1 MPRSRPE
8 SRASNAGE
16 ACPVVLGQ
24 CYGVFITDPDSALST
39 AWMQREDG
47 PGSPSSTKRSPRNVT
62 DRVPATIEQRRP
74 LRSVR
79 DSFTSL
85 ATIGDATA
93 EEYEY
98 YVNYI
103 GFDRRLDEWV
113 STDRLDIAKGPLPN
127 SKRRSLE
134 RQILQAPSSTHAGGC
149 AGTPGMSQG
158 MMTQMSQGAMSQ
170 TQGFQPKNIQKVH
183 FGLEVIMDAWYY
195 SPYGDECID
204 ERTESI
210 WVCEFCLRPMKNRRT
225 LVDLHMPT
233 CVLKHPPGREIYRE
247 EDPPSAAVGAGAGA
261 AKRSSPHRSSKRD
274 GSSSSSSSS
283 LTPNAVVYEVNGGGM
298 DKVYCQHLSLL
309 GKLFLQHK
317 SVTFDVDYFNFYVL
331 CEVDAATGREHFV
344 GFFSKEKN
352 SSLNHNLA
360 CLLVLPSHQG
370 KSYGKL
376 LISVSYELSKREGN
390 FLASPEK
397 PLSDLAKTTYD
408 RYWAFAVFKDI
419 CNRGVNQGCTY
430 DDIVLSTG
438 ISLVDVFNTLEKL
451 MDPQHTHSPISI
463 VEGNQV
469 SEVFEFFEPA
479 SPGFGSP
486 PKRPKNGKRRT
497 TVPYVK
503 TVEFRLDAQVLHRLG
518 SYFDIS
524 APKIRLCNPS
534 CFH

>member
-1 MPRSRPE
+1 
-8 SRASNAGE
+8 
-16 ACPVVLGQ
+16 
-24 CYGVFITDPDSALST
+24 
-39 AWMQREDG
+39 
-47 PGSPSSTKRSPRNVT
+47 
-62 DRVPATIEQRRP
+62 
-74 LRSVR
+74 
-79 DSFTSL
+79 
-85 ATIGDATA
+85 
-93 EEYEY
+93 
-98 YVNYI
+98 
-103 GFDRRLDEWV
+103 
-113 STDRLDIAKGPLPN
+113 
-127 SKRRSLE
+127 
-134 RQILQAPSSTHAGGC
+134 
-149 AGTPGMSQG
+149 
-158 MMTQMSQGAMSQ
+158 
-170 TQGFQPKNIQKVH
+170 
-183 FGLEVIMDAWYY
+183 
-195 SPYGDECID
+195 
-204 ERTESI
+204 
-210 WVCEFCLRPMKNRRT
+210 MKNRRT

-274 GSSSSSSSS
+274 GSSSSSSSSTSSSSSS

-352 SSLNHNLA
+352 SARNHNLA

-408 RYWAFAVFKDI
+408 RYWAFAVFKNI

-451 MDPQHTHSPISI
+451 MDPQHTHRPISI
-463 VEGNQV
+463 VEGDQV
-469 SEVFEFFEPA
+469 SKVSNFFEPA
-479 SPGFGSP
+479 SPGSPGFGSP
-486 PKRPKNGKRRT
+486 PKRPKNGKRRA

-503 TVEFRLDAQVLHRLG
+503 TVEFKLDAPVLHRLG